1 MGPKVDR
8 QKQKIV
14 LIAIL
19 ITGCCFLTYY
29 YHLFHQTHTVFIHV
43 FYIPIILASLWWKR
57 KGLAVAVFFAVF
69 LIIDQHFLIKQAVYA
84 DDYFRALMFVV
95 IGVVVALL
103 SERIAKNE
111 KALRGSEEKYRLL
124 VENATDAIFIAQDE
138 VVKFA
143 NPKSEELTGYSAEE
157 LAKTPLANLIHPEDR
172 DMVIERDNR
181 GLREKKLF
189 GVHSFRMIN
198 KADDELWVEL
208 NTALITWEER
218 PATLNFLRNITPQRK
233 IEAQLQQAQK
243 MEAIATLAGGIA
255 HDFNN
260 ILMAIQGRISIMIMD
275 MDSSHPDFEHLT
287 GIDAQIESAAN
298 LTKQLLGFA
307 RGGKYEVRPT
317 DLNEL
322 VKSHNRMFGRT
333 KKEIII
339 RGKYEKNLWI
349 VAADQGQ
356 INQVLMNLYVNAWH
370 AMPGGGTI
378 NIQTENVLIDEN
390 YNKMYQV
397 KPGRYVKISVTDTGV
412 GMDKSVQKRIFDPFF
427 TTKEMG
433 TGTGLGL
440 ASVYGI
446 IKNHGGFINVCSE
459 EGRGSTFNIY
469 LPATGSEGM
478 AQRAEHKGEDKIIR
492 GKETVLFVDD
502 EDMIIEIIEEMLEQ
516 LGYKVLIARSGK
528 EAIETYEKNKEQIDM
543 VILDMVMPDISGG
556 DTYDKLKEINPDIK
570 VLLASGYSLDGAATE
585 ILDRGCNGFIQKPAK
600 MRELSHKLRGIWDS

>member
-181 GLREKKLF
+181 GLREKKLL

-356 INQVLMNLYVNAWH
+356 IDQVLMNLYVNAWH

>member
-69 LIIDQHFLIKQAVYA
+69 LIIGHHFPIKYAVYA
-84 DDYFRALMFVV
+84 DDYLRALMFVV
-95 IGVVVALL
+95 IGFVVALL

-157 LAKTPLANLIHPEDR
+157 LAKTPLADLIHPEDR
-172 DMVIERDNR
+172 DMVIERDKR
-181 GLREKKLF
+181 GLREKKLL

-208 NTALITWEER
+208 NTALISWEER

-233 IEAQLQQAQK
+233 IEAQLRQAQK

-260 ILMAIQGRISIMIMD
+260 ILMAIQGRISIMIMN

-287 GIDAQIESAAN
+287 GIDSQIESAAN

-356 INQVLMNLYVNAWH
+356 IDQVLMNLYVNAWH

-427 TTKEMG
+427 TTKKMG

-446 IKNHGGFINVCSE
+446 IKNHGGFINVYSE

-478 AQRAEHKGEDKIIR
+478 AQRAEHKGKDKIIR

-502 EDMIIEIIEEMLEQ
+502 EDMIIEVVGEMLEQ
-516 LGYKVLIARSGK
+516 LGYKVLIATSGK

-543 VILDMVMPDISGG
+543 VILDMVMPDMNGG

-600 MRELSHKLRGIWDS
+600 MKELSHKLRGIWDS

>member
-356 INQVLMNLYVNAWH
+356 IDQVLMNLYVNAWH